1 MANEISVR
9 TTYTFLSEDGTMYQR
24 DHTYDSDSAS
34 TASFPKRIMFV
45 ADTNGL
51 NALDFSTI
59 NSYRVQLTGP
69 SMLMLVN
76 RDERVD
82 MIVQLSTSNL
92 TEKRILG
99 PGERIFLD
107 VTDGSEPLIG
117 GGGAFTYASESLVAV
132 SVSTQFQSA
141 KGELVCI
148 LKSAS

>member
-9 TTYTFLSEDGTMYQR
+9 TNYTFLSEDGTMYQR
-24 DHTYDSDSAS
+24 DHTYDSDETS
-34 TASFPKRIMFV
+34 TASFPKRFMFV

-51 NALDFSTI
+51 SALDFSAV
-59 NSYRVQLTGP
+59 NSYRIQLTGP
-69 SMLMLVN
+69 SLLMLVN

-82 MIVQLSTSNL
+82 MIVSMSTTNL

-99 PGERIFLD
+99 PGEWIFLD
-107 VTDGSEPLIG
+107 VTDGSEPSIG
-117 GGGAFTYASESLVAV
+117 GGGAFTYTAESMLAV
-132 SVSTQFQSA
+132 YVSTQFQSA